1 MSFAR
6 WNYILAAVLL
16 YFLFFYGLTRA
27 GLLGPDEPRYASIA
41 REMASS
47 GDWITPRL
55 WGEAW
60 FEKPPLLYWMSAAGF
75 LAGLGNELS
84 PRLPVALTSAVFL
97 IFFFLRMSRLF
108 GARPAWF
115 AAGILATSAGW
126 MGFSHVAVTDIPMS
140 VAFGASMLLALTWP
154 TPGVSARILLSGA
167 LLGIAILGKGLVP
180 LALSL
185 PVVWLA
191 RRNLRSLAAF
201 YGVAFL
207 VALPWYAAVTLR
219 HGQAFLDE
227 FFWKH
232 HFARL
237 ASESIQHVQPFWF
250 FAPVLLGLVFPWTP
264 LLALLVSRK
273 NLHDSRRLF
282 LLLWLAWG
290 LLFFSVS
297 KNKLPGYLLPL
308 LPAAAA
314 LMGASLAESRHVKWL
329 LPCSALLAGLLPV
342 AAVILPEAV
351 AAGLSRASFEQI
363 PWYWCVPAAGI
374 AAVAWYWSLKG
385 RNAHAFGAV
394 FVWSVAGIFALKA
407 MALEPLD
414 QRASARGLWR
424 QISAQRQDVCVS
436 GLHRAWRYGLNY
448 YSIDPLPDCREEPKP
463 LEIRQKDNE
472 IPAITRR

>member
-1 MSFAR
+1 
-6 WNYILAAVLL
+6 
-16 YFLFFYGLTRA
+16 
-27 GLLGPDEPRYASIA
+27 
-41 REMASS
+41 MASS

-75 LAGLGNELS
+75 LAGLGNELA
-84 PRLPVALTSAVFL
+84 PRLPVALTSAAFL

-108 GARPAWF
+108 GTRPAWF

-126 MGFSHVAVTDIPMS
+126 IGFSHVAVTDIPMS
-140 VAFGASMLLALTWP
+140 TALGASMLLALTWP
-154 TPGVSARILLSGA
+154 TPGVSARVLLPGA

-191 RRNLRSLAAF
+191 RRNLRALAAF
-201 YGVAFL
+201 YGTAFL

-219 HGQAFLDE
+219 HGQAFVDE

-232 HFARL
+232 HFERL

-250 FAPVLLGLVFPWTP
+250 FAPVLLGLVFPWMP

-273 NLHDSRRLF
+273 NLHDSRRVF

-290 LLFFSVS
+290 LLFFSIS

-329 LPCSALLAGLLPV
+329 LPGTALLAGLLPV
-342 AAVILPEAV
+342 AAAILPEAV

-363 PWYWCVPAAGI
+363 PWYWFIPAAGI
-374 AAVAWYWSLKG
+374 AAVAWYWGQKG
-385 RNAHAFGAV
+385 RNVRAFWAV
-394 FVWSVAGIFALKA
+394 CVWSVAGIFALKA
-407 MALEPLD
+407 IALEPLD
-414 QRASARGLWR
+414 RRASARGLWR
-424 QISAQRQDVCVS
+424 QIAGQRQDVCVS

-448 YSIDPLPDCREEPKP
+448 YSVEPLPDCHEEPKP

-472 IPAITRR
+472 IPAIIRR